1 MSPEILIDSAL
12 LAVTG
17 LVLVAVTH
25 RTDVVRR
32 ARHALRGMAWALVV
46 SLPFAV
52 YPIAVFLAGPEPY
65 TGSPWDGTTYAE
77 DLLGTIIPSL
87 NQRITTTG
95 LASFGDRLLPDLAEN
110 GAYLGIPMVIILVV
124 LAVRRTGGDPEDVRS
139 LHHRYGVQTVIV
151 GPGGVDPDAA
161 IALFTEALGPSEIVG
176 GARIWLDLHCTG
188 PTGDC

>member
-52 YPIAVFLAGPEPY
+52 YPIAVF
-65 TGSPWDGTTYAE
+65 
-77 DLLGTIIPSL
+77 
-87 NQRITTTG
+87 
-95 LASFGDRLLPDLAEN
+95 RL
-110 GAYLGIPMVIILVV
+110 
-124 LAVRRTGGDPEDVRS
+124 S
-139 LHHRYGVQTVIV
+139 
-151 GPGGVDPDAA
+151 
-161 IALFTEALGPSEIVG
+161 
-176 GARIWLDLHCTG
+176 
-188 PTGDC
+188 